1 MEECF
6 ISIERRENLAII
18 LEMEK
23 ENAIEIKGLS
33 KCYTRVGASELGTH
47 ELWALR
53 DVSFSV
59 KRGDSVGIFGHN
71 GSGKSTLLKVL
82 AGVTKPTHG
91 TVAIRGRVA
100 SILDIGAGFHP
111 ELSGRENIYLNSNVL
126 GFSKLE
132 TSKVEQEI
140 IEFSGIGDF
149 INEPVKNYSS
159 GMFLRLAFSIL
170 AHLDFDVYLFD
181 EVFAVG
187 DAKFEAKVSKTL
199 RALIESDKTV
209 VLVSHQMSALDKQD
223 TFLHLKQGI
232 LQSYDEN
239 RKVLIDYLTASVI
252 SSNNGLDV
260 ITTDTTLTHFNPTRQ
275 SVELELLEVKLY
287 QSNNISAQFRTDKEF
302 ILEIMYDKLENDCSL
317 DCIVSVNDLQE
328 NIVFFTTPLI
338 TGAPS
343 LEMDSGTYKLKCI
356 IPASIFNSRVFGM
369 SITFL
374 KNTKNVLS
382 SYNEE
387 NPFKYQ
393 DFLKTGGVDVCH
405 VFRNVLYFKPV
416 FHAESVFLDLSRLNI
431 NCNLSPAFTW
441 VKEKI

>member
-1 MEECF
+1 
-6 ISIERRENLAII
+6 
-18 LEMEK
+18 MEK

-223 TFLHLKQGI
+223 TFLHLKEGA

-239 RKVLIDYLTASVI
+239 RKVLIDYSQNIIQVQ
-252 SSNNGLDV
+252 SRSHR
-260 ITTDTTLTHFNPTRQ
+260 TLQ
-275 SVELELLEVKLY
+275 
-287 QSNNISAQFRTDKEF
+287 
-302 ILEIMYDKLENDCSL
+302 
-317 DCIVSVNDLQE
+317 
-328 NIVFFTTPLI
+328 
-338 TGAPS
+338 
-343 LEMDSGTYKLKCI
+343 
-356 IPASIFNSRVFGM
+356 
-369 SITFL
+369 
-374 KNTKNVLS
+374 VLHLHW
-382 SYNEE
+382 
-387 NPFKYQ
+387 PF
-393 DFLKTGGVDVCH
+393 
-405 VFRNVLYFKPV
+405 
-416 FHAESVFLDLSRLNI
+416 
-431 NCNLSPAFTW
+431 
-441 VKEKI
+441 